1 MLNANWCRSLLAVGG
16 VAMLTCLMTACG
28 SSAPPRTAAN
38 VMVCKQ
44 FATYN
49 NSALSAANPLGTFES
64 QWQVDAVVAKPSAQ
78 LGSDVTDYLTL
89 MNSGGF
95 APGSGEQTQTA
106 QAAVAISNYC
116 SAMAKG

>member
-38 VMVCKQ
+38 VTVCKQ